1 MNDATRQTP
10 MLLSMQGMG
19 KDYAAPVLDGVSIE
33 LRAGEVL
40 ALTGENGAGK
50 STLSKM
56 MCGLVQPTRGTMTLG
71 GEPFAPKSRG
81 DAEKLGVRM
90 VMQELGLVPTLSVAE
105 NLLMGR
111 LPNTAGWLRTT
122 ELHAK
127 ARVQLA
133 RIGMQAIDPAMPVS
147 RLGIGQQ
154 QMVEIARNLQDDTRL
169 LVFDEP
175 TAMLTPRETSHLFEQ
190 IALLKSKG
198 VAIVY
203 VSHRLEELQRIA
215 DRVAVLRDGRLVDV
229 RPMAGMKESELVERM
244 VGRAVHEHDGRPRRV
259 AGPVLMSARGLSR
272 GSAVRDVDIELRAGE
287 VMGLAGL
294 VGSGRT
300 ELVRLLFG
308 ADRAD
313 RGEITLH
320 ASAAVSSPSG
330 AALPGST
337 IGVDADSTLHEG
349 AAPRTL
355 DGTAAHAA
363 SHDSSAL
370 RAAHAAYHVTPN
382 WRSPMQAIRAGIG
395 LVTEDRKSQ
404 GLLLPQ
410 SIRVNA
416 TLSDLRA
423 VSRAGFLE
431 MKRER
436 SIAKRLVE
444 TLRIRSRSAEQ
455 PVATL
460 SGGNQQKVVFAR
472 WIHRECRVLLLDEP
486 TRGVDVGAR
495 ADLYAELDRMT
506 DAGKALLM
514 VSSDL
519 RELMAMCDRIGVMS
533 AGRLVAVF
541 ERGTWSEQS
550 LLAAAFSDAAGRTDT
565 PPANPPTS

>member
-1 MNDATRQTP
+1 MPLAAVAPILTLQS
-10 MLLSMQGMG
+10 LS
-19 KDYAAPVLDGVSIE
+19 KDYATPVLDDVS
-33 LRAGEVL
+33 LALNAGEVL

-50 STLSKM
+50 STLSKIV
-56 MCGLVQPTRGTMTLG
+56 CGLVTATRGTMVLDG
-71 GEPFAPKSRG
+71 SVFSPVSRR
-81 DAEKLGVRM
+81 DAERQGVRM

-105 NLLMGR
+105 NLLLDR
-111 LPNTAGWLRTT
+111 LPNRAGWVRRS
-122 ELHAK
+122 ELHALA
-127 ARVQLA
+127 ARQLA
-133 RIGMQAIDPAMPVS
+133 KIGMQGIDPATPVA

-154 QMVEIARNLQDDTRL
+154 QMVEIARNLQDDTRV
-169 LVFDEP
+169 LVLDEP
-175 TAMLTPRETSHLFEQ
+175 TAMLTPRETSHLFQQ
-190 IALLKSKG
+190 IALLKMRG

-229 RPMAGMKESELVERM
+229 RAMAGLRESELVQRM
-244 VGRAVHEHDGRPRRV
+244 VGRAVHEHEDRPRRP
-259 AGPVLMSARGLSR
+259 AGTVLMQAIGIGRGQT
-272 GSAVRDVDIELRAGE
+272 VRDVDLTLHAGE
-287 VMGLAGL
+287 IMGLAGL

-308 ADRAD
+308 ADKAD
-313 RGEITLH
+313 RGEIALYGETP
-320 ASAAVSSPSG
+320 ASG
-330 AALPGST
+330 AAAPVRRIRPG
-337 IGVDADSTLHEG
+337 
-349 AAPRTL
+349 
-355 DGTAAHAA
+355 
-363 SHDSSAL
+363 
-370 RAAHAAYHVTPN
+370 

-410 SIRVNA
+410 SIRVNT

-423 VSRAGFLE
+423 VSRGGWLQPA
-431 MKRER
+431 KER
-436 SIAKRLVE
+436 SSARRWVDV
-444 TLRIRSRSAEQ
+444 LRIRSRSVEQ

-472 WIHRECRVLLLDEP
+472 WLHRECRVLLLDEP

-541 ERGTWSEQS
+541 ERGQWTEQS
-550 LLAAAFSDAAGRTDT
+550 LLAAAFSDATAKPVTQLSSL
-565 PPANPPTS
+565 PA

>member
-1 MNDATRQTP
+1 MSLAPSTSV
-10 MLLSMQGMG
+10 LSLSALG
-19 KDYAAPVLDGVSIE
+19 KDYAAPVLDDVSIV
-33 LRAGEVL
+33 LNAGEVL

-50 STLSKM
+50 STLSKIV
-56 MCGLVQPTRGTMTLG
+56 CGLVQPTRGWMLLNG
-71 GEPFAPKSRG
+71 NPFQPGSRR
-81 DAEKLGVRM
+81 DAERLGVRM
-90 VMQELGLVPTLSVAE
+90 VMQELGLVTTLSVAE
-105 NLLMGR
+105 NLLLDR
-111 LPNTAGWLRTT
+111 LPNKAGWIR
-122 ELHAK
+122 K
-127 ARVQLA
+127 ARLHELAARQLA
-133 RIGMQAIDPAMPVS
+133 KIGMQNIDPATPVA

-154 QMVEIARNLQDDTRL
+154 QMVEIARNLQDDTRV
-169 LVFDEP
+169 LVLDEP

-190 IALLKSKG
+190 IERLKARG

-229 RPMAGMKESELVERM
+229 RAMAGVRESELVQRM
-244 VGRAVHEHDGRPRRV
+244 VGRAVHEHEGRERRV
-259 AGPVLMSARGLSR
+259 AGPVLLGARGLGR
-272 GSAVRDVDIELRAGE
+272 AEVVRDVDLDLRAGE
-287 VMGLAGL
+287 IMGLAGL

-313 RGEITLH
+313 RGEISLY
-320 ASAAVSSPSG
+320 
-330 AALPGST
+330 
-337 IGVDADSTLHEG
+337 DAKT
-349 AAPRTL
+349 
-355 DGTAAHAA
+355 GTQPVQQVHKG
-363 SHDSSAL
+363 
-370 RAAHAAYHVTPN
+370 

-404 GLLLPQ
+404 GLLLTQ

-416 TLSDLRA
+416 TLSDLGAISRGGWLQRA
-423 VSRAGFLE
+423 
-431 MKRER
+431 KER
-436 SIAKRLVE
+436 NIARQLVDL
-444 TLRIRSRSAEQ
+444 LRIRSRSIEQ

-472 WIHRECRVLLLDEP
+472 WLHRECKVLLLDEP

-541 ERGTWSEQS
+541 ERGQWSEQS
-550 LLAAAFSDAAGRTDT
+550 LLAAAFSDATGRPAAQT
-565 PPANPPTS
+565 PSHPTSPSDSNPAETANAETP

>member
-1 MNDATRQTP
+1 MASP
-10 MLLSMQGMG
+10 IAVPVPVLSLRTLG
-19 KDYAAPVLDGVSIE
+19 KDYAAPVLDDVS
-33 LRAGEVL
+33 LVLNAGEVL

-50 STLSKM
+50 STLSKIV
-56 MCGLVQPTRGTMTLG
+56 CGLVQPTRGQMLLDG
-71 GEPFAPKSRG
+71 KAFAPGSRR
-81 DAEKLGVRM
+81 DAERQGVRM
-90 VMQELGLVPTLSVAE
+90 VMQELGLVTTLSVAE
-105 NLLMGR
+105 NLLLDR
-111 LPNTAGWLRTT
+111 LPNKTGWIRRGKLH
-122 ELHAK
+122 ELA
-127 ARVQLA
+127 ARQLA
-133 RIGMQAIDPAMPVS
+133 KIGMENIDPATPVA

-154 QMVEIARNLQDDTRL
+154 QMVEIARNLQDDTRV
-169 LVFDEP
+169 LVLDEP

-190 IALLKSKG
+190 IELLKARG

-229 RPMAGMKESELVERM
+229 RAMAGVRESELVQRM
-244 VGRAVHEHDGRPRRV
+244 VGRAVHEHEGRARRV
-259 AGPVLMSARGLSR
+259 AGPVLLSARGLGR
-272 GSAVRDVDIELRAGE
+272 AQVVRDIDLDLRAGE

-313 RGEITLH
+313 RGEISLY
-320 ASAAVSSPSG
+320 
-330 AALPGST
+330 
-337 IGVDADSTLHEG
+337 
-349 AAPRTL
+349 
-355 DGTAAHAA
+355 DGTNGATGTQPVQ
-363 SHDSSAL
+363 SV
-370 RAAHAAYHVTPN
+370 RKG

-404 GLLLPQ
+404 GLLLTQ

-416 TLSDLRA
+416 TLSDLGAISHAGWLQRA
-423 VSRAGFLE
+423 
-431 MKRER
+431 KER
-436 SIAKRLVE
+436 NIAQKLVE
-444 TLRIRSRSAEQ
+444 LLRIRSRSIEQ

-472 WIHRECRVLLLDEP
+472 WLHRECKVLLLDEP

-541 ERGTWSEQS
+541 ERGEWSEQS
-550 LLAAAFSDAAGRTDT
+550 LLAAAFSDATGRTPTAPPAT
-565 PPANPPTS
+565 PPATASASAVPASTPATADTP